1 MSQPHTNRL
10 TFAKGKARVPRWTV
24 GDVIDFEEAE
34 QKTLSSQDAESVLRE
49 DGKTL
54 SRTFAEQG
62 FSGVP
67 RVALCHAWLSLARSR
82 DSQLFGSG
90 IDRVFSVLTSTSWV
104 MGIVLGCLAVPA
116 YLAYKGE
123 KPINVMVVFFGLIVL
138 PWVITGGSL
147 YFSVWLRGSS
157 SKGSVGAGI
166 AFLVS
171 RLSPEWRASWSDLR
185 RILRE
190 HGKRIASISSGLF
203 FGFTQQVACGFGIGA
218 LLSILFHVTV
228 FDLAFGWESTLSIGA
243 EFMCFFANVIS
254 APWAWLWT
262 ASVPSLEQVRE
273 SRFSYLAGMEA
284 ASVNATR
291 SWWPFIVGSLMFYVV
306 IPRFLLVVYA
316 SWKTSR
322 RLSTLDFTRTQDI
335 ALIRRLS
342 GPLFQTK
349 ESSRTG
355 FLGEAAEIQSPTF
368 AENGSWNLLLGEGIL
383 QSEDS
388 VRGKVEAAL
397 YGKIKRVA
405 NVEVDYADGN
415 EEVLQSLL
423 QSEDGVVVAMPADI
437 NPVDAIAAT
446 LQSFSDASHSKD
458 KVIIL
463 FGPEQRQN
471 LWRRWLREKQLG
483 FDLLGVCE

>member
-67 RVALCHAWLSLARSR
+67 RVALCHAWLLLARSR

-90 IDRVFSVLTSTSWV
+90 IDQVFSVLTSTSWV

-388 VRGKVEAAL
+388 VRGKVEAVL

-437 NPVDAIAAT
+437 NPVDAIAVT

>member
-446 LQSFSDASHSKD
+446 LQSFSDASHTKD

>member
-90 IDRVFSVLTSTSWV
+90 IDQVFSVLTSTSWV

>member
-1 MSQPHTNRL
+1 MSQPHTNRP

-82 DSQLFGSG
+82 DPQLFGSG
-90 IDRVFSVLTSTSWV
+90 IDRVFSVLRSTSWV

-138 PWVITGGSL
+138 PWVITGGGL
-147 YFSVWLRGSS
+147 YFSVWLRGGS

-243 EFMCFFANVIS
+243 EFMCYFTNVIS

-388 VRGKVEAAL
+388 VRGKVEAVL

-437 NPVDAIAAT
+437 NPVDAIAVT

>member
-67 RVALCHAWLSLARSR
+67 RVALCHAWLLLARSR

-437 NPVDAIAAT
+437 NPVDAIAVT

>member
-90 IDRVFSVLTSTSWV
+90 IDQVFSVLTSTSWV

-138 PWVITGGSL
+138 PWLITGGSL

-262 ASVPSLEQVRE
+262 ASVPSLGQVRE

-368 AENGSWNLLLGEGIL
+368 AENGSWNLLLAEGIL
-383 QSEDS
+383 QSEGS

-437 NPVDAIAAT
+437 NPVDAIAVT

>member
-1 MSQPHTNRL
+1 MSQPHTNRP

-90 IDRVFSVLTSTSWV
+90 IDQVFSVLTSTSWV

-388 VRGKVEAAL
+388 VRGKVEAVL

>member
-1 MSQPHTNRL
+1 MSQPHTNRP

-90 IDRVFSVLTSTSWV
+90 IDQVFSVLTSTSWV

-306 IPRFLLVVYA
+306 IPRFLLVVCA

-388 VRGKVEAAL
+388 VRGKVEAVL

-437 NPVDAIAAT
+437 NPVDAIAVT

>member
-1 MSQPHTNRL
+1 MSKPHTNRL

-90 IDRVFSVLTSTSWV
+90 IDQVFSVLTSTSWV

-388 VRGKVEAAL
+388 VRGKVEAVL

-437 NPVDAIAAT
+437 NPVDAIAVT

>member
-90 IDRVFSVLTSTSWV
+90 IDQVFSVLTSTSWV

-437 NPVDAIAAT
+437 NPVDAIAVT

>member
-388 VRGKVEAAL
+388 VRGKVEAVL

-446 LQSFSDASHSKD
+446 LQSFSDASHSND

>member
-1 MSQPHTNRL
+1 
-10 TFAKGKARVPRWTV
+10 
-24 GDVIDFEEAE
+24 
-34 QKTLSSQDAESVLRE
+34 
-49 DGKTL
+49 
-54 SRTFAEQG
+54 
-62 FSGVP
+62 
-67 RVALCHAWLSLARSR
+67 
-82 DSQLFGSG
+82 
-90 IDRVFSVLTSTSWV
+90 
-104 MGIVLGCLAVPA
+104 
-116 YLAYKGE
+116 
-123 KPINVMVVFFGLIVL
+123 
-138 PWVITGGSL
+138 
-147 YFSVWLRGSS
+147 
-157 SKGSVGAGI
+157 
-166 AFLVS
+166 
-171 RLSPEWRASWSDLR
+171 
-185 RILRE
+185 
-190 HGKRIASISSGLF
+190 
-203 FGFTQQVACGFGIGA
+203 GFGIGA

-254 APWAWLWT
+254 APWAWLWA

-388 VRGKVEAAL
+388 VRGKVEAVL

-437 NPVDAIAAT
+437 NPVDAIAVT

>member
-1 MSQPHTNRL
+1 M
-10 TFAKGKARVPRWTV
+10 FAKDSSRSPRWTV
-24 GDVIDFEEAE
+24 GDVVDFEEAE
-34 QKTLSSQDAESVLRE
+34 QRTLSGQDAENVLGE
-49 DGKTL
+49 DGKVL
-54 SRTFAEQG
+54 SKT
-62 FSGVP
+62 FSGQSFRDVS
-67 RVALCHAWLSLARSR
+67 RSKLFHTWLSLARSR

-90 IDRVFSVLTSTSWV
+90 IDRVFSVLTSVSWLI
-104 MGIVLGCLAVPA
+104 GIVLGCLAVPA

-138 PWVITGGSL
+138 PWVITGTSL
-147 YFSVWLRGSS
+147 YLSSWLRGDS
-157 SKGSVGAGI
+157 SKGGVGGGV
-166 AFLVS
+166 AFLIS
-171 RLSPEWRASWSDLR
+171 RLSPEWRESWNDLR
-185 RILRE
+185 RVLQD
-190 HGKRIASISSGLF
+190 HGKRIATILAGLF
-203 FGFTQQVACGFGIGA
+203 FGFTQRIACGFGLGA

-228 FDLAFGWESTLSIGA
+228 FDLAFGWESTLSVGA
-243 EFMCFFANVIS
+243 EFMCFFVNVIS
-254 APWAWLWT
+254 APWSWFWT
-262 ASVPSLEQVRE
+262 ASVPTLEQVRE

-291 SWWPFIVGSLMFYVV
+291 SWWPFIVGNLVFYVV
-306 IPRFLLVVYA
+306 IPRFLLVAYA
-316 SWKTSR
+316 GWKTSR

-355 FLGEAAEIQSPTF
+355 YLGEDAEIKSPTF

-397 YGKIKRVA
+397 YGKITRVET
-405 NVEVDYADGN
+405 VEVDYADGN

-446 LQSFSDASHSKD
+446 LQSFSDASPSND

>member
-1 MSQPHTNRL
+1 MSQPHTNRP

-437 NPVDAIAAT
+437 NPVDAIAVT

>member
-67 RVALCHAWLSLARSR
+67 RVALCHAWLSLARRR

-388 VRGKVEAAL
+388 VRGKVEAVL

>member
-1 MSQPHTNRL
+1 MSQPHTNRP

-67 RVALCHAWLSLARSR
+67 RVALCHAWLLLARSR

-388 VRGKVEAAL
+388 VRGKVEAVL

-437 NPVDAIAAT
+437 NPVDAIAVT

>member
-90 IDRVFSVLTSTSWV
+90 IDQVFSVLTSTSWV

-138 PWVITGGSL
+138 PWLITGGSL

-368 AENGSWNLLLGEGIL
+368 AGNGSWNLLLAEGIL
-383 QSEDS
+383 QSEGS

>member
-1 MSQPHTNRL
+1 MSQPHTNRP

-67 RVALCHAWLSLARSR
+67 RVALCHAWLLLARSR

-322 RLSTLDFTRTQDI
+322 RLSSLDFTRTQDI

>member
-90 IDRVFSVLTSTSWV
+90 IDQVFSVLTSTSWV

-203 FGFTQQVACGFGIGA
+203 FGFTQQVACGFGVGA

>member
-1 MSQPHTNRL
+1 MSQPHTNRP

-90 IDRVFSVLTSTSWV
+90 IDQVFSVLTSTSWV

-138 PWVITGGSL
+138 PWLITGGSL

-388 VRGKVEAAL
+388 VRGKVEAVL

-437 NPVDAIAAT
+437 NPVDAIAVT

>member
-67 RVALCHAWLSLARSR
+67 RVALCHAWLSLARRR

>member
-138 PWVITGGSL
+138 PWLITGGSL

-437 NPVDAIAAT
+437 NPVDAIAVT

>member
-67 RVALCHAWLSLARSR
+67 RVALCHAWLLLARSR

-388 VRGKVEAAL
+388 VRGKVEAVL

>member
-1 MSQPHTNRL
+1 MSQPHTNRP

-90 IDRVFSVLTSTSWV
+90 IDQVFSVLTSTSWV

>member
-1 MSQPHTNRL
+1 MSQPHTNRP

-90 IDRVFSVLTSTSWV
+90 IDQVFSVLTSTSWV

-243 EFMCFFANVIS
+243 EFMCFFTNVIS

-322 RLSTLDFTRTQDI
+322 RLSSLDFTRTQDI

-388 VRGKVEAAL
+388 VRGKVEAVL

-446 LQSFSDASHSKD
+446 LQSFSDASHSND

>member
-1 MSQPHTNRL
+1 MSQPHTNRP
-10 TFAKGKARVPRWTV
+10 TFANGKARVPRWTV

-90 IDRVFSVLTSTSWV
+90 IDQVFSVLTSTSWV

-368 AENGSWNLLLGEGIL
+368 AENGSWNLLLAEGIL
-383 QSEDS
+383 QSEGS
-388 VRGKVEAAL
+388 VRGKVEAVL

-437 NPVDAIAAT
+437 NPVDAIAVT

>member
-1 MSQPHTNRL
+1 MSQPHTNRP

-90 IDRVFSVLTSTSWV
+90 IDQVFSVLTSTSWV

-437 NPVDAIAAT
+437 NPVDAIAVT

>member
-90 IDRVFSVLTSTSWV
+90 IDQVFSVLTSTSWV

-388 VRGKVEAAL
+388 VRGKVEAVL

>member
-67 RVALCHAWLSLARSR
+67 RVALCHAWLLLARSR

-388 VRGKVEAAL
+388 VRGKVEAVL

-437 NPVDAIAAT
+437 NPVDAIAVT